1 MHNSSAQ
8 IWGLKTYTF
17 VLSVSVSQES
27 KRSLPLVFCKAAI
40 QVLARAE
47 FSPGGWT
54 WEGSTWRFIQFVDS
68 LFIGSSRTPSSLLL
82 QNQYGEPDSR
92 TSLVGK
98 WKFSYQSLICGIT
111 VLGVTFHHFG
121 YSLLVRNINVTGLTH
136 TQGKEMG
143 IKYLDVGI

>member
-1 MHNSSAQ
+1 M
-8 IWGLKTYTF
+8 
-17 VLSVSVSQES
+17 LSVSVSQES